1 MTEDS
6 LVSSMQGAMDGRV
19 GWFGAVEA
27 DGGNSLPTFW
37 STMVHYGKTGNRF
50 AVLGCVCVGGVGA
63 AYLVEIACG
72 DCVPIG
78 PVGVLLTRAMDASP
92 SPPLQACRW
101 CPSRAP
107 TFRS

>member
-50 AVLGCVCVGGVGA
+50 AVLGCVGGGWV
-63 AYLVEIACG
+63 LPIWWRLRVEIAC
-72 DCVPIG
+72 
-78 PVGVLLTRAMDASP
+78 RSAP
-92 SPPLQACRW
+92 SVC
-101 CPSRAP
+101 C
-107 TFRS
+107 